1 LNPDPGAT
9 FGPGAALRLEPS
21 TEGQVPR
28 TALPVRQGIPLHLEA
43 HLERLRAGAAALG
56 SGVPWLAG
64 AGLELA
70 QWLGGLDVPEAA
82 LRLELSLDRQ
92 LLEARLEPL
101 PRAPSPFRL
110 APMPHPMGDLRSQ
123 PLARHKGLSGPWR
136 PEALAG
142 ARQRGAEDALLLW
155 PDGTLAETAIA
166 TVALE
171 REGVLTLPP
180 PPGRVASVAERL
192 NLPAWAEAWGWTLRL
207 GPIHLGDCEGGQLW
221 CLNALR
227 GLWPATL
234 LRECPTKPP
243 RGRLL

>member
-1 LNPDPGAT
+1 LNPDSGVSF

-21 TEGQVPR
+21 ADGQQVPR
-28 TALPVRQGIPLHLEA
+28 TALPVRQGLPLHLEA

-56 SGVPWLAG
+56 SGVPWLAE

-70 QWLGGLDVPEAA
+70 QWLGGLGLPEAA
-82 LRLELSLDRQ
+82 LRLELDLDRHR
-92 LLEARLEPL
+92 LEARLEPL

-110 APMPHPMGDLRSQ
+110 APMPHPMGDLRPQ

-155 PDGTLAETAIA
+155 PDGTLAESTIA

-171 REGVLTLPP
+171 RQGALILPP

-192 NLPAWAEAWGWTLRL
+192 DLPAWAEARGWALHIS
-207 GPIHLGDCEGGQLW
+207 PIALGDCEGGQLW

-234 LRECPTKPP
+234 L
-243 RGRLL
+243 

>member
-1 LNPDPGAT
+1 LNPGPGAT

-21 TEGQVPR
+21 TEGLIPR
-28 TALPVRQGIPLHLEA
+28 TALPVRQGLPLHLEA

-64 AGLELA
+64 AGLELS
-70 QWLGGLDVPEAA
+70 QWLGGQDLPEAA

-92 LLEARLEPL
+92 RLEARLEPL
-101 PRAPSPFRL
+101 PRASSPFRL
-110 APMPHPMGDLRSQ
+110 APMPHPMGDLRPQ

-171 REGVLTLPP
+171 REGTLILPP
-180 PPGRVASVAERL
+180 PQGRVASVAERL
-192 NLPAWAEAWGWTLRL
+192 DLPAWAEARGWTLHL
-207 GPIHLGDCEGGQLW
+207 GPIALGDCEGGQLW

-234 LRECPTKPP
+234 L
-243 RGRLL
+243 